1 MSKGNVFLADEISL
15 ADDSVLERLNSLLEP
30 ERTLLLAE
38 KGIDLNNPNNSEII
52 VAHPDFMFIG
62 TMNPGGDFGK
72 KELSPALRN
81 RFTEI
86 WCESC
91 TDSEDLVLIMNR
103 NLTLPNDTLY
113 NFGQKMME
121 FIEWFRST
129 EIGKRFVVNHFL
141 RCYFNCLVFSYTISI
156 RDILTWVQFMN
167 EFALDESKT
176 IAAYIYGAQLVFLDS
191 LGSGVSS
198 TER

>member
-1 MSKGNVFLADEISL
+1 MDGPLLHAMSKGNVFLADEISL

-38 KGIDLNNPNNSEII
+38 KGIDLNNPNNSETI
-52 VAHPDFMFIG
+52 VAHPHFMFIG

-91 TDSEDLVLIMNR
+91 TESDDLVSIMNR

-129 EIGKRFVVNHFL
+129 EIGKRFDVNL
-141 RCYFNCLVFSYTISI
+141 
-156 RDILTWVQFMN
+156 
-167 EFALDESKT
+167 FALR
-176 IAAYIYGAQLVFLDS
+176 II
-191 LGSGVSS
+191 
-198 TER
+198 